1 MSLCHIQA
9 SQWRAA
15 PNKKGAPFSRAPARR
30 RSGRQ
35 HNPHRASRS
44 LRRPPYYHYPPS
56 HAVARRPLPAS
67 MPLHPGCLSVRPAC
81 VTILSLYRVPC
92 ARVRPFPPCGSSAR
106 LHPCAIFHLDIFHAH
121 AYGLPPPWA
130 QTARGQ
136 SYENLPLSGNRTDIP
151 SIPVHESHRAK
162 ARCAALSIFPFISL
176 SLAAA
181 FHNCHQKARR
191 RRHRCRSPVAAQIFN
206 GRGFTH
212 GSAVAAATAVTG
224 VAAAPV
230 AVAAT
235 IAATGAAAVALVAAS
250 ADRGLGSGSLDDAA
264 ETLPPAPCHW
274 RRGQQ
279 SAGSATQASVGRPRH
294 KHEPGETI
302 HSHTP
307 IHTHITFC
315 YLSGCEARREQGHFA
330 PTRTLVHT

>member
-15 PNKKGAPFSRAPARR
+15 PNKKGAPSSRAPARR

-81 VTILSLYRVPC
+81 VTTLSLYRVPC

-224 VAAAPV
+224 GGRGPGCGSRHDSGNGGGCGSASGSVSGPRSRERQSGRCRGDLAPG
-230 AVAAT
+230 AVPLEAR
-235 IAATGAAAVALVAAS
+235 AAVRWIS
-250 ADRGLGSGSLDDAA
+250 
-264 ETLPPAPCHW
+264 H
-274 RRGQQ
+274 
-279 SAGSATQASVGRPRH
+279 
-294 KHEPGETI
+294 PGI
-302 HSHTP
+302 
-307 IHTHITFC
+307 
-315 YLSGCEARREQGHFA
+315 
-330 PTRTLVHT
+330 